1 MNQHRAD
8 QHVVIAG
15 GGIGGIATS
24 LALRRAGIAA
34 TVVDPGSG
42 GEHGAAVRLNPN
54 ALDAL
59 RALGVHDDVHAASF
73 PVSVAETLS
82 RSGRRVG
89 RLAAR
94 GSSARAIPRAM
105 GWARLS
111 ALLAERAE
119 QAGVAFRSG
128 EVTGIERPADG
139 VRAVL
144 DDGARLDATALVGAD
159 GPDSTVRRVL
169 NPRGPEPQHCRA
181 STIRGFTPDP
191 SFALP
196 PPEVVRFHLGKRG
209 LFAVLSAPDTGG
221 CFWTASVPA
230 ARPMSAAERTPQFW
244 RERLPERFADDS
256 APVATAVAESAAI
269 LPLDD
274 LALPHLPRWRDDR
287 LVLVGNAVHVTSP
300 AAEQGA
306 GMALEDGATLGR
318 CLRDVPDVAEAL
330 GVYERLRR
338 QRAETVVALGA
349 KMLRRAHEGGLR
361 QQLRRA
367 TNQLQSWLPGTIPA
381 AGPKWVL
388 EHHIAWDEPATR
400 R

>member
-1 MNQHRAD
+1 MTQHRAD

-15 GGIGGIATS
+15 GGIAGIATS
-24 LALRRAGIAA
+24 LALRKAGISA

-59 RALGVHDDVHAASF
+59 RALDAHDDVHAASF
-73 PVSVAETLS
+73 PVSVAETFS
-82 RSGRRVG
+82 RSGRRIG

-94 GSSARAIPRAM
+94 GDSANRIPRAM
-105 GWARLS
+105 AWSRLS
-111 ALLAERAE
+111 ELLGERAE
-119 QAGVAFRSG
+119 QAGVEFRSG
-128 EVTGIERPADG
+128 QLTAVERPDDG

-144 DDGARLDATALVGAD
+144 ADGARLDGTVLVGAD
-159 GPDSTVRRVL
+159 GENSTVRRLL
-169 NPRGPEPQHCRA
+169 NRRGPEPQHCHAR
-181 STIRGFTPDP
+181 TIRGFAPNPT
-191 SFALP
+191 FELP
-196 PPEVVRFHLGKRG
+196 PPEVVRFHLGERG
-209 LFAVLSAPDTGG
+209 VFAVLREPSGG

-230 ARPMSAAERTPQFW
+230 AQPMPAEEREPRFW
-244 RERLPERFADDS
+244 RERLPERFAGDA
-256 APVATAVAESAAI
+256 APVAAAVAEADGI

-318 CLRDVPDVAEAL
+318 CLRDAPTVAEAL

-338 QRAETVVALGA
+338 ERAETVVALGA
-349 KMLRRAHEGGLR
+349 KMLRRAHERGLR
-361 QQLRRA
+361 QRLRRA
-367 TNQLQSWLPGTIPA
+367 TNQLQSWLPGTVPA
-381 AGPKWVL
+381 AGPKWAL
-388 EHHIAWDEPATR
+388 DHHIRWDEPAVR
-400 R
+400 A